1 MHFLDRNKWV
11 MHSKVI
17 FSGNIAA
24 SIGYLF
30 NPKRGEKD
38 TSLPY
43 RGEVILAHGV
53 RYGGDPKNKID
64 DILDNIKRH
73 PGIKNQLI
81 HIPLSFHPDDKNVL
95 EKVGMD
101 TIVQDWI
108 REYERATGFEFDRYF
123 VVRHDDTKHPH
134 CHFVA
139 SCVNDD
145 GKVFK
150 SSYSARKAMKVSQKI
165 TEKYGLSRGNKYS
178 VKDSKGVART
188 VSINQA
194 VNKEVNEMARSG
206 PEAVQNI
213 VFTPVQS
220 TGYFDISAGGGSGA
234 PRCPRCGKCH
244 RGPCGGDEDRVR
256 GID

>member
-1 MHFLDRNKWV
+1 

-30 NPKRGEKD
+30 NPKRGEKG

-43 RGEVILAHGV
+43 RGEVILAHGL
-53 RYGGDPKNKID
+53 RYGGTPEQKIS
-64 DILDNIKRH
+64 DILDNIKRR
-73 PGIKNQLI
+73 PGIKNQLL

-95 EKVGMD
+95 EKIGMD

-108 REYERATGFEFDRYF
+108 SEFEKATGYKFDKYF
-123 VVRHDDTKHPH
+123 VVKHDDTMHPH
-134 CHFVA
+134 CHFIA

-150 SSYSARKAMKVSQKI
+150 SSYSAIRAMRVSKMI
-165 TEKYGLSRGNKYS
+165 TERYGLSRGNKYS
-178 VKDSKGVART
+178 IKDSKGVART
-188 VSINQA
+188 VSIDRA
-194 VNKEVNEMARSG
+194 INKEVNDMSRTG
-206 PEAVQNI
+206 LDAVQHI
-213 VFTPVQS
+213 TVSPVHS
-220 TGYFDISAGGGSGA
+220 TGYLDISAGGGSGA

-244 RGPCGGDEDRVR
+244 RGPCGGDGDRGR
-256 GID
+256 GI

>member
-1 MHFLDRNKWV
+1 

-30 NPKRGEKD
+30 TPKQGEKG
-38 TSLPY
+38 TSIPY
-43 RGEVILAHGV
+43 RGEVILAHGL
-53 RYGGDPKNKID
+53 RYGGTPEQKTS
-64 DILDNIKRH
+64 DILDNIKRR
-73 PGIKNQLI
+73 PGIKNQLL
-81 HIPLSFHPDDKNVL
+81 HIPLSFHPDDKKVL

-108 REYERATGFEFDRYF
+108 REYERVTGFRFDRFF

-139 SCVNDD
+139 SCVNDN
-145 GKVFK
+145 GAVFR
-150 SSYSARKAMKVSQKI
+150 SSYSAIRAMRVSKMI
-165 TEKYGLSRGNKYS
+165 TERYGLSKGNKYS
-178 VKDSKGVART
+178 IKDSKGISRT
-188 VSINQA
+188 VSIDRA
-194 VNKEVNEMARSG
+194 VNREVNEMARSG

-244 RGPCGGDEDRVR
+244 RGPCGGDEDRGR
-256 GID
+256 GI

>member
-1 MHFLDRNKWV
+1 

-17 FSGNIAA
+17 FSSNVGA

-30 NPKRGEKD
+30 TPKQGEKG

-43 RGEVILAHGV
+43 RGEVILAHGL
-53 RYGGDPKNKID
+53 RYGGTPEQKIS

-81 HIPLSFHPDDKNVL
+81 HIPLSFHPDDKKVL

-123 VVRHDDTKHPH
+123 VVRHDDTNHPH

-145 GKVFK
+145 GRVFR
-150 SSYSARKAMKVSQKI
+150 SSYSAIRAMRVSKAI
-165 TEKYGLSRGNKYS
+165 TEKYGLSKGNKYS
-178 VKDSKGVART
+178 VKDSKGISRT

-194 VNKEVNEMARSG
+194 VNREINDMARTG
-206 PEAVQNI
+206 MDAVQHI
-213 VFTPVQS
+213 TISPIQS
-220 TGYFDISAGGGSGA
+220 TGYLDISAGGGSGA

-244 RGPCGGDEDRVR
+244 RGPCGGDEDRGR

>member
-1 MHFLDRNKWV
+1 
-11 MHSKVI
+11 MHSKVT
-17 FSGNIAA
+17 FSSNVGA

-30 NPKRGEKD
+30 APKKGEMS
-38 TSLPY
+38 TSLPH
-43 RGEVILAHGV
+43 RGEVILAYGL
-53 RYGGDPKNKID
+53 RYGGTPEQKIS

-81 HIPLSFHPDDKNVL
+81 HIPLSFHPDDKKVL
-95 EKVGMD
+95 DRVGMD
-101 TIVQDWI
+101 VIVQDWI
-108 REYERATGFEFDRYF
+108 QEYEKATGFKFDRFF

-134 CHFVA
+134 CHFAA

-145 GKVFK
+145 GAVFR
-150 SSYSARKAMKVSQKI
+150 SSYSAIRAMRVSKMI
-165 TEKYGLSRGNKYS
+165 TERYGLSKGNKYS
-178 VKDSKGVART
+178 IKDSKGISRT
-188 VSINQA
+188 VSIDRA
-194 VNKEVNEMARSG
+194 VNREVNEMARSG

-244 RGPCGGDEDRVR
+244 RGPCGGDEDRGR
-256 GID
+256 GI